1 MEDFWVN
8 NNGVRLH
15 CLLNKVS
22 NELLPIIFVPGMLG
36 QAGQYKTEMETFA
49 ERPSL
54 AMSLRGR
61 GQSDVPASGY
71 TFDDHILDIE
81 AVINACGWD
90 RFYLAGFSASVVLV
104 VGYALRYPEKVYG
117 LILGDSVPVYKK
129 IPANWV
135 SRVSEFHPDYDA
147 GLLRA
152 LQADSAEVVLWDQL
166 VNIQCPVLI
175 MKGGAEGSML
185 STENLDRYRE
195 LLAEAKFVIFPEAG
209 HELWK
214 PAPDLYLQT
223 IGNFL
228 SKGFR

>member
-8 NNGVRLH
+8 HDGVRLH
-15 CLLNKVS
+15 CLINKAS

-71 TFDDHILDIE
+71 TFDDHITDIE
-81 AVINACGWD
+81 AVVDACGWD
-90 RFYLAGFSASVVLV
+90 RFYLSGFSASVVLV
-104 VGYALRYPEKVYG
+104 VGYTLRYPEKVAG
-117 LILGDSVPVYKK
+117 LILGDSIPVYKQ
-129 IPANWV
+129 ISPDWV
-135 SRVSEFHPDYDA
+135 DRMIEFHPEHD
-147 GLLRA
+147 GRLLQA
-152 LQADSAEVVLWDQL
+152 LQADSAKVVLWEQSKD
-166 VNIQCPVLI
+166 IQCPVLL
-175 MKGGAEGSML
+175 MKGGVEGSML
-185 STENLDRYRE
+185 STKNLDKYRE
-195 LLAEAKFVIFPEAG
+195 LLAEVEVVIFPEAG

-214 PAPDLYLQT
+214 PTPDLYLQT
-223 IGNFL
+223 VGDFL